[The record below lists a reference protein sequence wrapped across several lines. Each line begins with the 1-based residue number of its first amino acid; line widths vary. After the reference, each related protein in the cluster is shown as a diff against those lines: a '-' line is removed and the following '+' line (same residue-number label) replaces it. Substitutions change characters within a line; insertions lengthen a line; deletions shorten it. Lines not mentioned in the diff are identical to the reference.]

1 MEIYQVSI
9 IFGIVFLILEI
20 VTSTFIFLGLGVAL
34 FIVAIVQYL
43 LGGLSINRDILI
55 FTISSLAIILA
66 ARKIFKKKADQ
77 HLATEDDI
85 NQY

>member
-1 MEIYQVSI
+1 MEIFQVSI
-9 IFGIVFLILEI
+9 IVGIVFLILEI
-20 VTSTFIFLGLGVAL
+20 VTSTFIFLGLGAAF

-55 FTISSLAIILA
+55 FTISSLAVILA
-66 ARKIFKKKADQ
+66 ARKIFKKKTDQ
-77 HLATEDDI
+77 HLATEDDV